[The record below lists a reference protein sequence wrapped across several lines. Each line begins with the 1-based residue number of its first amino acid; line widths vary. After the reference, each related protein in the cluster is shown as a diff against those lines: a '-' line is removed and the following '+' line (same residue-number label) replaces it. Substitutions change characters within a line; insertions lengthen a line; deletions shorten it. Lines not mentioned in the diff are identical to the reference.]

1 MWQMNRKIRVMHI
14 ISDMNFGGAGQY
26 LRSIVDG
33 LDRKAFEVAVVIPR
47 GSILKQYI
55 KEKNIIEVDGI
66 ADKSFGV
73 GGTMSLVKPIKT
85 FRPDVVHTHASLSG
99 RIAAQMLG
107 VKSIVYTKHTLSDH
121 SRPLSNKIRVFLN
134 ERLRAKVIAISNAVE
149 KNLLEEGIQQNDI
162 VKIYNGVRPAYNIK
176 TVHNEIPVI
185 TLVGRLE
192 PIKGQMH
199 MIEIVKV
206 LTGKTNRPFI
216 VRFVGAGSMEAVLK
230 EAVGQANLK
239 VEFTGHIE
247 DIDSVYAN
255 SDIIVNTSNSEA
267 LSYAAIEG
275 MNMKKPVVAFD
286 LPGINEVIDHEKT
299 GYLVNFKDYETFADR
314 LLKLIENPELRKQ
327 MGENGFNKILEV
339 FTLEKMVK
347 RIEAF
352 YKEEGI

>member
-1 MWQMNRKIRVMHI
+1 MSRKIRVMHI

-26 LRSIVDG
+26 LRSIVDQ
-33 LDRKAFEVAVVIPR
+33 LDRKSFEVAVVIPR
-47 GSILKQYI
+47 GSILRQYI
-55 KEKNIIEVDGI
+55 IEKNIIEVDSI

-99 RIAAQMLG
+99 RLAAQMLG

-121 SRPLSNKIRVFLN
+121 SNAVKNNVRLFLN
-134 ERLRAKVIAISNAVE
+134 KRLRAKVIAISSAVE
-149 KNLLEEGIQQNDI
+149 ANLLEEGIQKENI
-162 VKIYNGVRPAYNIK
+162 VKIYNGVKPAYKVK

-199 MIEIVKV
+199 MIEIVKA
-206 LTGKTNRPFI
+206 LTVMTDRPFK
-216 VRFVGAGSMEAVLK
+216 VRFVGAGSMEAQLK
-230 EAVGQANLK
+230 EAARRANLQI
-239 VEFTGHIE
+239 EFTGHVE
-247 DIDSVYAN
+247 DIDSVYVN

-286 LPGINEVIDHEKT
+286 LPGINEVIDHEKS
-299 GYLVNFKDYETFADR
+299 GYLVAFGDYGTFAER
-314 LLKLIENPELRKQ
+314 LLELIEHSELRNQ
-327 MGENGFNKILEV
+327 MGENGFKKILEV

-347 RIEAF
+347 KIEAF

>member
-1 MWQMNRKIRVMHI
+1 MNRKIRVMHI

-33 LDRKAFEVAVVIPR
+33 LDRKSFEVAVVIPR

-99 RIAAQMLG
+99 RLAAQMLG
-107 VKSIVYTKHTLSDH
+107 VKAIVYTKHTLSDH
-121 SRPLSNKIRVFLN
+121 SSAVKNNVRLFLN
-134 ERLRAKVIAISNAVE
+134 KRLRAKVIAISSAVE
-149 KNLLEEGIQQNDI
+149 ANLLEEGIQQENI
-162 VKIYNGVRPAYNIK
+162 VKIYNGVKPAYNMK
-176 TVHNEIPVI
+176 SVHNEIPVI

-199 MIEIVKV
+199 MIEIVKALNV
-206 LTGKTNRPFI
+206 MTDRPFK
-216 VRFVGAGSMEAVLK
+216 VRFVGAGSMETELK
-230 EAVGQANLK
+230 EAARRANLQI
-239 VEFTGHIE
+239 EFTGHVE

-299 GYLVNFKDYETFADR
+299 GYLVAFGDYGTFAER
-314 LLKLIENPELRKQ
+314 LLELIENPELRNQ
-327 MGENGFNKILEV
+327 MGEHGLKKILEV

-347 RIEAF
+347 KIEAF